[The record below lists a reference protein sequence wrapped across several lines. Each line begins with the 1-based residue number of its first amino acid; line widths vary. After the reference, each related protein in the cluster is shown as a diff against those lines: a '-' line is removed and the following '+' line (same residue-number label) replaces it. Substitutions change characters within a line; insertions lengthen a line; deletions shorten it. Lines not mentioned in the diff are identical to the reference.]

1 AASQGRTPR
10 YCAASTTV
18 SSCSADIRAF
28 LTATSKSVTAPERC
42 RWTASRNRRVRGL
55 SGLRDL
61 EILGVRA
68 VRLEHELAQA
78 ILGRWILDRSQQ
90 REATSLTVGR
100 ELARRERDVL
110 PGPVAPCPD
119 GKADQPQAIELAAGE
134 MEFGVRELAGRHVTV
149 ANDLHEDIHNATS

>member
-1 AASQGRTPR
+1 MRTAPFPYFTTSILRSDIQCRSVQGRTPR

-28 LTATSKSVTAPERC
+28 LTATSSVTAPERC

-78 ILGRWILDRSQQ
+78 ILGRWILD
-90 REATSLTVGR
+90 
-100 ELARRERDVL
+100 
-110 PGPVAPCPD
+110 
-119 GKADQPQAIELAAGE
+119 
-134 MEFGVRELAGRHVTV
+134 
-149 ANDLHEDIHNATS
+149 